1 MNLPTIITELVNA
14 QNQYES
20 ATYADCFSKT
30 AVVVDEG
37 NTYKGRTEIKEW
49 IAEANEKFRVVM
61 KPIRFTETETIC
73 VLTAEV
79 SGSSDGSPVL
89 LDYHF
94 EITADKIDSLKITV
108 NATQ

>member
-49 IAEANEKFRVVM
+49 IAEANEKFRGGN
-61 KPIRFTETETIC
+61 ETYQIYRNRTYMY
-73 VLTAEV
+73 L
-79 SGSSDGSPVL
+79 DGRGFRL
-89 LDYHF
+89 F
-94 EITADKIDSLKITV
+94 
-108 NATQ
+108 